1 MRWMSDCVQRL
12 LSHHRCAVFVDAL
25 MKVHGTRDIALE
37 VGSVSERWKRTFKH
51 VRMQLWL
58 C

>member
-1 MRWMSDCVQRL
+1 
-12 LSHHRCAVFVDAL
+12 

-51 VRMQLWL
+51 VRMPTVALL
-58 C
+58 NHTFFVDRFRSFTR